1 MEPAKTQNVQIT
13 TILEKVATTSK
24 TTRQPPPI
32 TSTLVTNQS
41 KVSATIASTGFRKWK
56 LNWKKKEKTP
66 KKPTHL
72 LSKTWKYVSSF

>member
-32 TSTLVTNQS
+32 TNTLVTNQS
-41 KVSATIASTGFRKWK
+41 KVSATIASTGFRKSMVGGSPQVLRLLPPLK
-56 LNWKKKEKTP
+56 L
-66 KKPTHL
+66 
-72 LSKTWKYVSSF
+72 VAMI